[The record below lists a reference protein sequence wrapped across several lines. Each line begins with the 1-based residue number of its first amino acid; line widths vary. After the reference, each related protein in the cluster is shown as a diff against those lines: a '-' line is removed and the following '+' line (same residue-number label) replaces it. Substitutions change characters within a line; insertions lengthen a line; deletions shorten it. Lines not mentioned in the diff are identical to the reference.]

1 LKEKIKKEI
10 HQRIKMHDINKIRN
24 NTDFFIKG
32 WQRRGL
38 DVSLDTILALDKD
51 LRKSIT
57 DLQELQTQRNDLSK
71 KFGIAKK
78 NNDKV
83 VYEKL
88 SADVQLIKEKMQ
100 SLEES
105 KEEFSKSL
113 SKELSS
119 LPNIPLDEIPDGKDE
134 SSNKVINEYGVKK
147 DASPNHYEI
156 GEELGMLDFDIAAKL
171 SGSRF
176 SILKKD
182 LAQMERAIANFM
194 IDHHVLENGYEEIS
208 VPYLVKD
215 DVMFGTGQLPK
226 FADDQFKTEDGFWLI
241 PTAEVPLT
249 NLIRDENLKDNN
261 LPLRFVSYTQCFR
274 KEAGAAGKD
283 TRGLIRLHQFPKV
296 ELVSIVKP
304 ENSLDE
310 LERLLSCAEGI
321 LRALELPYRTVVLST
336 GDMGFSAVKTYDLEV
351 WLPGQK
357 LFREISSCSLC
368 GDFQSI
374 RMNTRYKDQNTG
386 KKVFPHTL
394 NGSGLAVGRTLVA
407 ILENYYEGSGVV
419 NIPKVLQPYMNG
431 SKKIELENT

>member
-1 LKEKIKKEI
+1 
-10 HQRIKMHDINKIRN
+10 MHDINKIRN
-24 NTDFFIKG
+24 EADFYIQG
-32 WQRRGL
+32 WRRRGIE
-38 DVSLDTILALDKD
+38 VNLDKILELD
-51 LRKSIT
+51 KSLRKSIT
-57 DLQELQTQRNDLSK
+57 DLQGLQTQRNDLSK
-71 KFGIAKK
+71 QFGVAKK
-78 NNDKV
+78 NNDKDI
-83 VYEKL
+83 YEKL
-88 SADVQLIKEKMQ
+88 SIDVQLIKEKMQ
-100 SLEES
+100 DLEES
-105 KEEFSKSL
+105 KEKFSKSL
-113 SKELSS
+113 MAELSS
-119 LPNIPLDEIPDGKDE
+119 LPNIPLSDVPDGKDE
-134 SSNKVINEYGVKK
+134 ASNIVINEHGKRRES
-147 DASPNHYEI
+147 SPNHYEI
-156 GEELGMLDFDIAAKL
+156 GEELGMLDFDTAAKL

-182 LAQMERAIANFM
+182 LAQLERAIANFM
-194 IDHHVLENGYEEIS
+194 IDHHVGKNGYQEIS
-208 VPYLVKD
+208 VPYLVRD

-226 FADDQFKTEDGFWLI
+226 FAEDQFKTEDGFWLI

-249 NLIRDENLKDNN
+249 NLVRDENLSDEN
-261 LPLRFVSYTQCFR
+261 LPLRYVSYTQCFR

-304 ENSLDE
+304 ENSMTE

-321 LRALELPYRTVVLST
+321 LKELELPFRTIILST

-357 LFREISSCSLC
+357 LYREISSCSLC

-374 RMNTRYKDQNTG
+374 RMNTRYKDKETG

-419 NIPKVLQPYMNG
+419 SIPKVLQPYMNG
-431 SKKIELENT
+431 SLKIDLKNS

>member
-1 LKEKIKKEI
+1 
-10 HQRIKMHDINKIRN
+10 MHDINKIRN

>member
-1 LKEKIKKEI
+1 
-10 HQRIKMHDINKIRN
+10 MHDINKIRN
-24 NTDFFIKG
+24 EADFYIQG
-32 WQRRGL
+32 WRRRGL
-38 DVSLDTILALDKD
+38 KVSLDKILELDKS

-71 KFGIAKK
+71 QFGVAKK
-78 NNDKV
+78 NNDKDIF
-83 VYEKL
+83 EKL
-88 SADVQLIKEKMQ
+88 SIDVQLIKEKMQ
-100 SLEES
+100 DLEES
-105 KEEFSKSL
+105 KEKFSKSL
-113 SKELSS
+113 MSELSS
-119 LPNIPLDEIPDGKDE
+119 LPNIPLNDVPDGEDE
-134 SSNKVINEYGVKK
+134 TSKIVVNEYGKRRES
-147 DASPNHYEI
+147 SPNHYEI
-156 GEELGMLDFDIAAKL
+156 GEELGMLDFDAAAKL

-182 LAQMERAIANFM
+182 LAKLERAIANFM
-194 IDHHVLENGYEEIS
+194 IDHHVGKNGYQEVS

-226 FADDQFKTEDGFWLI
+226 FAEDQFKTEDGFWLI

-249 NLIRDENLKDNN
+249 NLVRDENLSDDN
-261 LPLRFVSYTQCFR
+261 LPLRYVSYTQCFR

-304 ENSLDE
+304 ENSLNE

-321 LRALELPYRTVVLST
+321 LKELELPYRTIILST

-357 LFREISSCSLC
+357 LYREISSCSLC

-374 RMNTRYKDQNTG
+374 RMNTRYKDKETG

-407 ILENYYEGSGVV
+407 ILENYYEGSGLVS
-419 NIPKVLQPYMNG
+419 IPKVLQPYMNG
-431 SKKIELENT
+431 SLKIDLKNT

>member
-1 LKEKIKKEI
+1 
-10 HQRIKMHDINKIRN
+10 MHDINKIRN
-24 NTDFFIKG
+24 NADFFIKG

-38 DVSLDTILALDKD
+38 DVNLDTILALDKD

-71 KFGIAKK
+71 KFGVAKK

-321 LRALELPYRTVVLST
+321 LKALELPYRTVVLSA
-336 GDMGFSAVKTYDLEV
+336 GDMGFSAIKTYDLEV

>member
-1 LKEKIKKEI
+1 
-10 HQRIKMHDINKIRN
+10 M
-24 NTDFFIKG
+24 
-32 WQRRGL
+32 
-38 DVSLDTILALDKD
+38 
-51 LRKSIT
+51 
-57 DLQELQTQRNDLSK
+57 
-71 KFGIAKK
+71 
-78 NNDKV
+78 
-83 VYEKL
+83 
-88 SADVQLIKEKMQ
+88 
-100 SLEES
+100 
-105 KEEFSKSL
+105 
-113 SKELSS
+113 SS
-119 LPNIPLDEIPDGKDE
+119 LPNIPLDDVPDGEDE
-134 SSNKVINEYGVKK
+134 TSNIVINENGKRRGS
-147 DASPNHYEI
+147 SPKHYEI
-156 GEELGMLDFDIAAKL
+156 GEELGMLDFDTAAKL

-182 LAQMERAIANFM
+182 LAQLERALANFM
-194 IDHHVLENGYEEIS
+194 IDHHVGKNGYQEIS

-215 DVMFGTGQLPK
+215 EVMFGTGQLPK
-226 FADDQFKTEDGFWLI
+226 FAEDQFKTEDGFWLI

-249 NLIRDENLKDNN
+249 NLVREENLSDDN
-261 LPLRFVSYTQCFR
+261 LPLRYVSYTHCFR

-304 ENSLDE
+304 EYSINE

-321 LRALELPYRTVVLST
+321 LKELELPYRTIILST

-357 LFREISSCSLC
+357 LYREISSCSLC

-374 RMNTRYKDQNTG
+374 RMNTRYKDKETG

-431 SKKIELENT
+431 SLKIDLKNS

>member
-1 LKEKIKKEI
+1 
-10 HQRIKMHDINKIRN
+10 MHDINKIRN
-24 NTDFFIKG
+24 DADFFIKG
-32 WQRRGL
+32 WRRRGL
-38 DVSLDTILALDKD
+38 NINLDKILALDKD

-88 SADVQLIKEKMQ
+88 SVDVQLIKEKMQ
-100 SLEES
+100 SLEEG

-134 SSNKVINEYGVKK
+134 SSNKIINEYGVKK
-147 DASPNHYEI
+147 DTSPNHYEI
-156 GEELGMLDFDIAAKL
+156 GEELKMLDFETAAKL

-182 LAQMERAIANFM
+182 LALMERAIANFM
-194 IDHHVLENGYEEIS
+194 IDHHVTKNGYEEIS

-215 DVMFGTGQLPK
+215 EVMFGTGQLPK
-226 FADDQFKTEDGFWLI
+226 FADDQFKTEDGYWLI

-249 NLIRDENLKDNN
+249 NIVRDKNLKDNN

-274 KEAGAAGKD
+274 KEAGASGKD

-321 LRALELPYRTVVLST
+321 LKELELPYRTVVLST

-351 WLPGQK
+351 WLPGQR

-374 RMNTRYKDQNTG
+374 RMNTRYKDQKTG

-419 NIPKVLQPYMNG
+419 NIPNVLQPYMNG
-431 SKKIELENT
+431 SKKIEFDNT

>member
-24 NTDFFIKG
+24 NADFFIKG

-38 DVSLDTILALDKD
+38 DVNLDTILALDKD

-71 KFGIAKK
+71 KFGVAKK

-321 LRALELPYRTVVLST
+321 LKALELPYRTVVLST

>member
-1 LKEKIKKEI
+1 
-10 HQRIKMHDINKIRN
+10 MHDINKIRN

-57 DLQELQTQRNDLSK
+57 DLQELQTQRNNLSK